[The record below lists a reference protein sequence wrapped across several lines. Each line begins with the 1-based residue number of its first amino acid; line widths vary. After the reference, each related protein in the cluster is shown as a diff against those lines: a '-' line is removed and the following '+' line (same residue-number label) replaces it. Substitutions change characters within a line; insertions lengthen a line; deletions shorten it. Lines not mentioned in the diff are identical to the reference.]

1 MKEFFVLIGFFLSF
15 MGGFAYGSLN
25 HYVDNMTECASFRQG
40 ATTWVGYRA
49 ISDDYDRRCF
59 WMEDRFPNRIK
70 QGVEVNGK

>member
-1 MKEFFVLIGFFLSF
+1 MKLILVAFFAF

-25 HYVDNMTECASFRQG
+25 HYVENMTECASFRQG
-40 ATTWVGYRA
+40 STTWVGYRA

-70 QGVEVNGK
+70 QGVEVK